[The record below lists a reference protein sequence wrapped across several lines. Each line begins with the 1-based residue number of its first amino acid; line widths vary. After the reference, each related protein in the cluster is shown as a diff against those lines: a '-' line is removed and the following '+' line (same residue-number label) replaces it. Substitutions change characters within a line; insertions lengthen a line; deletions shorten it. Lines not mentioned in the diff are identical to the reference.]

1 MNTHQELDSEIT
13 SYSGTG
19 TSTHPPMSNFLV
31 HGCPE
36 QSSSYWLESVKDEIM
51 SSITDRLG
59 EGFVDG
65 IKTGRVITWQDS
77 FFEISTSIMD
87 HDSWSKPWTSRIPGM
102 RNDPRTFLEPGH
114 LGHEKL
120 E

>member
-1 MNTHQELDSEIT
+1 
-13 SYSGTG
+13 
-19 TSTHPPMSNFLV
+19 
-31 HGCPE
+31 
-36 QSSSYWLESVKDEIM
+36 M

-77 FFEISTSIMD
+77 FFFKFPRSL
-87 HDSWSKPWTSRIPGM
+87 WSKPWTPRILGM
-102 RNDPRTFLEPGH
+102 ENDPRTFLEPGH